1 MLRYIAELAIQ
12 KKAENIKLLD
22 IREFS
27 NIADYFILCAGASD
41 RQVTTI
47 AENIIENLKKLH
59 IRPQGI
65 EGLRQGRW
73 VVIDYTDIV
82 VHIFYEPVREFYEI
96 DDLWSFAVELKVSE
110 K

>member
-1 MLRYIAELAIQ
+1 MRYISELAIQ
-12 KKAENIKLLD
+12 KKAEQVKLLD

-27 NIADYFILCAGASD
+27 SIADYFFLCSGTSD

-47 AENIIENLKKLH
+47 AENIIDNLKKLH
-59 IRPQGI
+59 IKPRGI
-65 EGLRQGRW
+65 EGIRQGRW

-82 VHIFYEPVREFYEI
+82 VHIFYQPVREFYEI
-96 DDLWSFAVELKVSE
+96 DELWSSAVELKVSE